1 MKGQRMYKREPLW
14 KKKKKKNE
22 SEEVLRV
29 IIYEQ
34 RKGRTIADISDS

>member
-1 MKGQRMYKREPLW
+1 MGQRMYKREPLW
-14 KKKKKKNE
+14 KKKKKNE